1 MLSPNE
7 QGNYQLLNISAG
19 TGPTTATLFNN
30 ELSPDTGNST
40 RPAEDCTTGIAL
52 STIEGTGNLFIA
64 DLTQAK
70 FTGGTPGTPG
80 TWTDTASQSCEI
92 SGVR

>member
-7 QGNYQLLNISAG
+7 GGDYQLLNITAG

-30 ELSPDTGNST
+30 DVTGTLDS
-40 RPAEDCTTGIAL
+40 AGEDCTTGIAL
-52 STIEGTGNLFIA
+52 STDEGTGNLFIA

-80 TWTDTASQSCEI
+80 TWTDTASQSCEF